1 MLKSLVGTCNKLSS
15 LSPSWRKQLL
25 RDGRA
30 EDLVN
35 LDARVRGSLN
45 KATEAF
51 IRSVEIVHKVT
62 KGTGIWSEEYLTKHT
77 EETWREA
84 LNSFTQV
91 CSVEFKEILDAIPN
105 SDRAVNQAQ
114 AFMKKSLEGLSAAIR
129 AVKTDDLNQTLME
142 RSLVLD
148 HLDAWDFKEVNH
160 LFVGDQKASEEALAK
175 MQLLAESTWLHLFC
189 QNETCFTPFSWP
201 RRPRSLDLVSFRP
214 MAKTTAPCL
223 GIETHNLR
231 GLCDIGYMILK
242 WKSSLSTTCESE
254 LRSLKDVLKQ
264 HPHPENICLVFLV
277 SALVEAIEF
286 SNDVTP
292 LKKRADLTT
301 AGKWA
306 ATSLKLMKKDWPSIL
321 QNKYDKALK
330 ETKEKESKE
339 KEKSKEAATKAKST
353 KKDSRKK
360 YS

>member
-129 AVKTDDLNQTLME
+129 AL
-142 RSLVLD
+142 
-148 HLDAWDFKEVNH
+148 
-160 LFVGDQKASEEALAK
+160 
-175 MQLLAESTWLHLFC
+175 
-189 QNETCFTPFSWP
+189 
-201 RRPRSLDLVSFRP
+201 
-214 MAKTTAPCL
+214 
-223 GIETHNLR
+223 
-231 GLCDIGYMILK
+231 
-242 WKSSLSTTCESE
+242 
-254 LRSLKDVLKQ
+254 
-264 HPHPENICLVFLV
+264 
-277 SALVEAIEF
+277 
-286 SNDVTP
+286 
-292 LKKRADLTT
+292 
-301 AGKWA
+301 
-306 ATSLKLMKKDWPSIL
+306 
-321 QNKYDKALK
+321 
-330 ETKEKESKE
+330 
-339 KEKSKEAATKAKST
+339 
-353 KKDSRKK
+353 
-360 YS
+360 